1 MERVGFSED
10 VIEAFKDATRGMDL
24 GHVRHTV
31 GARRYGGSWFALL
44 TALFVALLLGGLT
57 TWAVVGMWAEPEIP
71 FPMYIA
77 FSLGYGSALA
87 ALSIG
92 WGKRPGVRHPATW
105 VVLWDGGMAWLAQGG
120 SPVAVYWDEIEEA
133 RHTVTSVRD
142 GFGKEFNRT
151 HRLLVVP
158 APNPVRRA
166 PLYLEPAFP
175 EVERLAHF
183 VADRAPAA

>member
-1 MERVGFSED
+1 MERVGFSDD
-10 VIEAFKDATRGMDL
+10 VVEAFKDAVRGMEL
-24 GHVRHTV
+24 GQVRHTV

-44 TALFVALLLGGLT
+44 TALVVALLLGGLT
-57 TWAVVGMWAEPEIP
+57 TWGVVLVRQEPEMP
-71 FPMYIA
+71 FPLYIG
-77 FSLGYGSALA
+77 FSLGYGLTLA
-87 ALSIG
+87 ALGIG

-105 VVLWDGGMAWLAQGG
+105 VVVWDGGMAWLAEGR
-120 SPVAVYWDEIEEA
+120 SPVAVRWDEIEEA

-142 GFGKEFNRT
+142 GFGKEVNRT

-158 APNPVRRA
+158 APRPVRHA

-183 VADRAPAA
+183 VTDRAPAV